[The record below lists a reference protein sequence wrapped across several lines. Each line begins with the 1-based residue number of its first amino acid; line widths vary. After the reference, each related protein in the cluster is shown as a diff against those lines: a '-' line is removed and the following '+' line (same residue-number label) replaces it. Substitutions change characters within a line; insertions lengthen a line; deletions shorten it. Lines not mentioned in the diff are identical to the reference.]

1 MDRNDFELA
10 AYSGYV
16 SRGIGDTDGW
26 FHPISRDSFVDAMRL
41 RVPVAP
47 EDFTRYNDTEFRPT
61 QQECDEY
68 NASFGGKPKVLRLA
82 VKTSRGWRSVEVSG
96 TKAAHEFL
104 SVLAEKV
111 GFLEARLEDYAMLD
125 TYTWVPQVRYIAG
138 EFVKGN
144 IAITDRK
151 RQRRGDR
158 FGMFA
163 KLLSY
168 SETSDLGN

>member
-1 MDRNDFELA
+1 MDRNEFETKA
-10 AYSGYV
+10 HTGYI
-16 SRGIGDTDGW
+16 SRGVGDTDGW
-26 FHPISRDSFVDAMRL
+26 FHPIGRDAFVDAMRL
-41 RVPVAP
+41 RVPLAP
-47 EDFTRYNDTEFRPT
+47 EDFTKYNDTEFRPT
-61 QQECDEY
+61 QEQCDEY
-68 NASFGGKPKVLRLA
+68 NASFTGKPKALRLA
-82 VKTSRGWRSVEVSG
+82 VRTDKGWRSVEVTG

-111 GFLEARLEDYAMLD
+111 GFLEARLEDYAMLEAH
-125 TYTWVPQVRYIAG
+125 TWVPQIRYIAG

-151 RQRRGDR
+151 AKRRGDR